1 MASFAGIRGTG
12 KFATDE
18 LPKNFREAILFL
30 NPNGMSPLS
39 AIMARARSEATDSV
53 EINWWE
59 EKLNITRLR
68 LNDASDMSASDT
80 AVVVDSGA
88 LALVIGDVLQVEP
101 AAELEP
107 YVAELVSVGAVAS
120 DTAFTIVRGVAGTT
134 AAIILDNAFFT
145 RMGSAFEEGTNP
157 AGISQRNPTKL
168 TNYAQIFKTSVGL
181 TKTAEKEKTRTGD
194 PFLNDKKR
202 KMFDHAVGIEFAL
215 MFGVPFEDTTGAHP
229 KRYVGGLRN
238 FITTNS
244 KVYTTTPTEND
255 VLDDFHKVFDFE
267 GGGAGDERIVL
278 AGNGFLNSLSKLAR
292 DSASTQINYTGGKID
307 MYGMNLQKWIF
318 PQGTFGIKSHPLMNI
333 HPRWKNSAFIID
345 PSGLVWRP
353 FRDTKFNDN
362 VQANGKDSREG
373 EWLSEISFEVNHEE
387 TMAYIGNFVV

>member
-18 LPKNFREAILFL
+18 RPKNFRESILFL
-30 NPNGMSPLS
+30 NPNGMAPLTALMS
-39 AIMARARSEATDSV
+39 RARSESTDSV

-59 EKLNITRLR
+59 EKLDVIRLQ
-68 LNDASDMSASDT
+68 LNDASDMAAVDT

-88 LALVIGDVLQVEP
+88 LQLVVGDVLQVEP
-101 AAELEP
+101 ATELEP
-107 YVAELVSVGAVAS
+107 RAYELVEVDGVTS
-120 DTAFTIVRGVAGTT
+120 DTAFSIVRGIAGTT
-134 AAIILDNAFFT
+134 AAIILDDAFFT
-145 RMGSAFEEGTNP
+145 KMGSAFEEGSAAAT
-157 AGISQRNPTKL
+157 ISQRNPTKL

-181 TKTAEKEKTRTGD
+181 TKTAEKENTRTGD
-194 PFLNDKKR
+194 SFMNDKKR
-202 KMFDHAVGIEFAL
+202 KMFDHAMGIEFSL
-215 MFGVPFEDTTGAHP
+215 MFGVPFEDTTGTHP

-238 FITTNS
+238 WITTNS
-244 KVYTTTPTEND
+244 KVYTTTPTEAN
-255 VLDDFHKVFDFE
+255 VMDDFHKVFDFE
-267 GGGAGDERIVL
+267 GGGAGDERIVF
-278 AGNGFLNSLSKLAR
+278 AGNGFLNGLSKLAR

-362 VQANGKDSREG
+362 VQAAGKDSREG
-373 EWLSEISFEVNHEE
+373 EWLSEVSFEVNHEE